1 MGLISPA
8 TIDRILDAARIEE
21 VVGEFV
27 TLKRS
32 GGSFRGLSPFTQE
45 KTPSFYVV
53 PSKGIFKCF
62 SSGKGGSVVTFLMEH
77 EQLSYPDALRWLA
90 KKYNVEIEEEESTP
104 EQDAVRDRR
113 ESMFS
118 VNAFALKQFSEWM
131 WNDDHG
137 RAVGL
142 AYVRERG
149 FTEETI
155 KKFELGFHLEGRDT
169 FAKAALKAG
178 YQSEFLEATGLCIKR
193 ESGDLVDRFWGRAM
207 FPIHSLSG
215 RVVGFGGRVLRSD
228 AKTAKY
234 LNSPESEIYHKS
246 QVLYGLFQAKQAIS
260 RANKVYLV
268 EGYTDVISM
277 HQGGVHNVVSSS
289 GTALTLDQIRLIK
302 RLTEHVTLLYDGD
315 KAGIRASFRGID
327 LLLEEGLYV
336 RAVPLPV
343 GEDPDSLAR
352 SMDSEAL
359 NTYLTEHEVD
369 FIQFKVEA
377 LTDEGQAQDPIRRA
391 EVVRDVVQ
399 SVAKIPNAILREV
412 YLRDSAQRLGIEERS
427 LYAEMERIRGAELKN
442 ASQRRPDRDPYEDP
456 NPPEMHVQRPQA
468 PRPLA
473 VEEALIKVLLQH
485 GSERVKWLGPDG
497 LEHEDAAAA
506 LILDDVSGDEL
517 EFTHPTYQRMF
528 TEMLAVWHAE
538 ERILGPEHFVRHEDP
553 SMAATA
559 AECLTE
565 RHQLADW
572 SRKSIYVG
580 AVEEQLSSHVHECLL
595 RFKEYRLEDRIKE
608 LIVELGALTDEVER
622 QAKMTDFMNIQ
633 AMRNALRAE
642 LQRVV

>member
-1 MGLISPA
+1 M
-8 TIDRILDAARIEE
+8 
-21 VVGEFV
+21 
-27 TLKRS
+27 
-32 GGSFRGLSPFTQE
+32 
-45 KTPSFYVV
+45 
-53 PSKGIFKCF
+53 
-62 SSGKGGSVVTFLMEH
+62 
-77 EQLSYPDALRWLA
+77 
-90 KKYNVEIEEEESTP
+90 
-104 EQDAVRDRR
+104 RDRR

-149 FTEETI
+149 FTDDTI

-412 YLRDSAQRLGIEERS
+412 YLRDTAQRLGIEERS
-427 LYAEMERIRGAELKN
+427 LYAEMERIRGVELKN
-442 ASQRRPDRDPYEDP
+442 ASQRRPDRDPYGDS
-456 NPPEMHVQRPQA
+456 NPPEMQVQRPQA

-485 GSERVKWLGPDG
+485 GSERVKWMGPDG

-506 LILDDVSGDEL
+506 LILDDVSEDEL
-517 EFTHPTYQRMF
+517 EFVHAPYQRMF
-528 TEMLAVWHAE
+528 AEMLSVWQTE
-538 ERILGPEHFVRHEDP
+538 ERILGPEYFVRHEDP
-553 SMAATA
+553 SLAATA

-572 SRKSIYVG
+572 SRKSIYIG

-595 RFKEYRLEDRIKE
+595 RFKEHRLEDRIKE
-608 LIVELGALTDEVER
+608 LVVELGALTDEAER
-622 QAKMTDFMNIQ
+622 QAKMTEFMNIQ

>member
-1 MGLISPA
+1 
-8 TIDRILDAARIEE
+8 
-21 VVGEFV
+21 
-27 TLKRS
+27 
-32 GGSFRGLSPFTQE
+32 
-45 KTPSFYVV
+45 
-53 PSKGIFKCF
+53 
-62 SSGKGGSVVTFLMEH
+62 
-77 EQLSYPDALRWLA
+77 
-90 KKYNVEIEEEESTP
+90 
-104 EQDAVRDRR
+104 
-113 ESMFS
+113 MFS

-149 FTEETI
+149 FTDETI

-193 ESGDLVDRFWGRAM
+193 ETGDLVDRFWGRAM

-246 QVLYGLFQAKQAIS
+246 QVLYGLFQAKQSIS

-427 LYAEMERIRGAELKN
+427 LYAEMERIRGVELKN

-456 NPPEMHVQRPQA
+456 NVPEMQVQRPQA

-485 GSERVKWLGPDG
+485 GSERVKWMGPDG

-517 EFTHPTYQRMF
+517 EFAHAPYQRMF
-528 TEMLAVWHAE
+528 AEMLAVWQAE

-572 SRKSIYVG
+572 SRKSIYIG

-595 RFKEYRLEDRIKE
+595 RFKEHRLEDRIKE
-608 LIVELGALTDEVER
+608 LIVELGALTDEAER
-622 QAKMTDFMNIQ
+622 QLKMTEFMNIQ

>member
-142 AYVRERG
+142 AYFRERG
-149 FTEETI
+149 FTDETLR
-155 KKFELGFHLEGRDT
+155 KFELGFHLEGRDT

-178 YQSEFLEATGLCIKR
+178 YQSEFIESTGLCIKR

-246 QVLYGLFQAKQAIS
+246 QVLYGLFQAKQSVS

-277 HQGGVHNVVSSS
+277 HQAGVHNVVSSS

-359 NTYLTEHEVD
+359 STYLTEHEVD

-427 LYAEMERIRGAELKN
+427 LYAEMERIRGVELKN

-456 NPPEMHVQRPQA
+456 NPPEMQVQRPQA

-497 LEHEDAAAA
+497 LEHEDASAA

-517 EFTHPTYQRMF
+517 EFAHPPYQRMF
-528 TEMLAVWHAE
+528 AEMLAVWQAE
-538 ERILGPEHFVRHEDP
+538 ERILGPEYFVRHEDP

-572 SRKSIYVG
+572 SRKSIYIG

-595 RFKEYRLEDRIKE
+595 RFKEHRLEERIKE
-608 LIVELGALTDEVER
+608 LVVELGTLTDEADR
-622 QAKMTDFMNIQ
+622 QAKMTEFMNIQ